1 MPFSEWGPVSGDLL
15 GLLTLGIWAFVGLE
29 FVCPPI
35 EEAKNPRRDIPRS
48 MFLGAVVIGI
58 VYLVF
63 ALGAGAYLSREQ
75 LASSPLPHLDHLM
88 AVFGEGAT
96 ILMLVIG
103 HVAIGS
109 AP

>member
-1 MPFSEWGPVSGDLL
+1 
-15 GLLTLGIWAFVGLE
+15 
-29 FVCPPI
+29 
-35 EEAKNPRRDIPRS
+35 

-63 ALGAGAYLSREQ
+63 ALGAGAYLSRKQ
-75 LASSPLPHLDHLM
+75 LASSPLPHLDHVM
-88 AVFGEGAT
+88 SVFGEGAT

-103 HVAIGS
+103 HVVIGS